1 MSRLPHNVYISTHS
15 LSRRLTNLL
24 MNIHTSLL
32 HFNSQ
37 PLKEA
42 DDRAKN
48 TFQGSRYFN
57 SQPLKEA
64 DRCQHYER
72 RDGRY
77 FNSQPL
83 KEADKAKTEAVAAV
97 EISTHSLSRRLTCT
111 V

>member
-32 HFNSQ
+32 H
-37 PLKEA
+37 
-42 DDRAKN
+42 
-48 TFQGSRYFN
+48 FN